1 MKTRLQ
7 NALIIGILSLSLAI
21 YPAQGQG
28 QPNQPGSIANKLPV
42 TQNWMMEAN
51 QEYANAGYSVATAG
65 DVNGDG
71 FSDVIVGAPQFDN
84 ELAGEGR
91 AYVYY
96 GSISGLGTIP
106 AWTGEGN
113 EVGASFGY
121 SVSTA
126 GDVNGDGFSDIL
138 VGTSLNKVYAFYG
151 SASGLNTS
159 YDWLA
164 SGDGSGAFGYAVS
177 SAGDVNG
184 DGYSDVIIGAP
195 YYNGYAG
202 RVYIYLGSDTG
213 LVPAYDYYQEGE
225 AYAQLGLSVNLAGDV
240 NGDGYSD
247 VIAGGNTH
255 DNDRGFA
262 SVVYGSPSG
271 PGAAPDWVM
280 TGPQAGEG
288 FGNSVSTAGDVN
300 GDGYA
305 DILVGS
311 DMWDG
316 GQTNEGTVRVFLGS
330 ATGLPDSPDWQA
342 ELDMEYAHFGW
353 SVHTAGDVNGDGFAD
368 VILGAYQYDNEQF
381 NEGLALV
388 YYGSATGLGD
398 APVWTKEINQDFAQ
412 FGYSVSTAGDV
423 NGDGLSD
430 IIVGANLLDNGQ
442 ADEGGAFV
450 YHGSV
455 DAPSQTAN
463 WTVDSDQAGAWLT
476 AAGGGVGDVNGD
488 GYQDVMVA
496 AGKYD
501 TATLADAGKAW
512 LYNGSASGLEDT
524 ASWSAEGTQINGQF
538 GSNAWPAGDVNGDG
552 YGDVLMTTAY
562 DNPEVDEG
570 VAFLYLGSATGL
582 NTSPAWSAET
592 DQAGAGIYAIYA
604 GDVNGDGYGDV
615 LASSAL
621 YNNPEVDE
629 GKVWLYLGST
639 TGLSTTSSWSY
650 ELDQAGATLVG
661 VSAGDVNRDG
671 YSDLL
676 LGASSY
682 DNGTIDEGMVWVF
695 YGSASG
701 PGSSPVW
708 SYDSGQINGLLG
720 MALSTAGDVNGDG
733 YADILVG
740 ANLSLGQSNEGASL
754 VFYGTPT
761 IPVGPVWISQSD
773 QGEACMGRTGS
784 TAGDV
789 NGDGYSDV
797 LVAAHCFDDDQSN
810 EGRAYLYLGS
820 ATGLATT
827 PAWTTDGNQDTAFYA
842 INVGTTGDVNGDGF
856 ADIWVGS
863 YHYDNPE
870 VDEGTVFVFY
880 GNQNSGGGYNLQ
892 QRAIVDA
899 PIAPL
904 GKADSLSMFRLT
916 GLGRSPYGS
925 GSVKLEV
932 EVKPFGAPFDGSV
945 LQQSLKWMETGT
957 AGAEI
962 DELLTG
968 LSADSQYHWR
978 ARLLY
983 DPASMPYQLHSR
995 WITNA
1000 NNGWQQADLLL
1011 GTLSGSSVA
1020 PGEFDKSSPFHQTDD
1035 LPLSFTLDWGES
1047 ENATSY
1053 VYCYD
1058 DSDDDECDGAWQPA
1072 GTNTEVTI
1080 AGLDW
1085 DTAYYWQVRANGTG
1099 FTDANNGAWWS
1110 FDTLMEPPANFGKI
1124 SPLNGTSGHLLSL
1137 DLSWETSARATDYY
1151 YCVSES
1157 VDPLCGGAWV
1167 KTDTTVVHLSDLD
1180 LNKTYYWQVIANNA
1194 GGTTEANTETWWTF
1208 TTHNDTIMPVVE
1220 SIEMLDPS
1228 PTEADIVQFVV
1239 TFSEAVS
1246 GVDVTDFTTQVG
1258 GLTGTF
1264 ISEVSG
1270 FGTTWTITVDTGTGT
1285 GWLYLQVNDDDS
1297 ILDEKLNPL
1306 GGEGSGNGAF
1316 TSSMAYLVRP
1326 FRNYLPLVR
1335 R

>member
-7 NALIIGILSLSLAI
+7 NVLIIGLLSLSLAT
-21 YPAQGQG
+21 YQAQAQF
-28 QPNQPGSIANKLPV
+28 QSTLPGSIANSLPV
-42 TQNWMMEAN
+42 IQNWMMEGN

-84 ELAGEGR
+84 ESAGEGR

-96 GSISGLGTIP
+96 GSSNGLGTIP

-126 GDVNGDGFSDIL
+126 GDVNGDGYSDIL

-159 YDWLA
+159 YDWLVT
-164 SGDGSGAFGYAVS
+164 GDGGGAFGYS
-177 SAGDVNG
+177 LSTAGDVNG
-184 DGYSDVIIGAP
+184 DGYSDVISGAP

-202 RVYIYLGSDTG
+202 RVYIYLGSATG
-213 LVPAYDYYQEGE
+213 LMPAYDYFKDGE
-225 AYAQLGLSVNLAGDV
+225 AYAQMGFSVNLAGDV

-247 VIAGGNTH
+247 VIAGGNTF
-255 DNDRGFA
+255 DNGRGSA
-262 SVVYGSPSG
+262 TVVYGSPSG
-271 PGAAPDWVM
+271 PGVAPVWVM
-280 TGPQAGEG
+280 TGTQAGEG
-288 FGNSVSTAGDVN
+288 FGNSVATAGDVN

-316 GQTNEGTVRVFLGS
+316 GQMNEGTARVFLGS

-353 SVHTAGDVNGDGFAD
+353 SVHTAGDVNGDGNAD
-368 VILGAYQYDNEQF
+368 VIIGAYQYDNGQF
-381 NEGLALV
+381 DEGLASV
-388 YYGSATGLGD
+388 YYGSTAGLGD
-398 APVWTKEINQDFAQ
+398 APVWIKEINQNYAQ

-423 NGDGLSD
+423 NGDGISD
-430 IIVGANLLDNGQ
+430 IIVGANLLENGQ
-442 ADEGGAFV
+442 TGEGGAFV

-455 DAPSQTAN
+455 DIPSQTPN
-463 WTVDSDQAGAWLT
+463 WTAESDQAGAWMT

-488 GYQDVMVA
+488 GYQDVMIA

-501 TATLADAGKAW
+501 TDTLTDAGKAW
-512 LYNGSASGLEDT
+512 LYNGSAIGLEDT
-524 ASWSAEGTQINGQF
+524 ASWSAEGTQANGQF

-552 YGDVLMTTAY
+552 YGDVLMTSAY

-582 NTSPAWSAET
+582 NTSSAWSVET
-592 DQAGAGIYAIYA
+592 DQAGAGIYAINA

-615 LASSAL
+615 LTSSAL
-621 YNNPEVDE
+621 YNNPEIDE
-629 GKVWLYLGST
+629 GKVWLYLGSA

-650 ELDQAGATLVG
+650 ELNQAGATLMG

-671 YSDLL
+671 YTDLL
-676 LGASSY
+676 LGAPSY
-682 DNGTIDEGMVWVF
+682 DNGTLDEGMVWLF
-695 YGSASG
+695 YGSATG
-701 PGSSPVW
+701 PGTIPAW
-708 SYDSGQINGLLG
+708 FYDSGQVNGLLG
-720 MALSTAGDVNGDG
+720 MAISTAGDVNGDG
-733 YADILVG
+733 YADLLIG

-761 IPVGPVWISQSD
+761 VPSGPVWISQSD
-773 QGEACMGRTGS
+773 QGEACMGRAGS

-827 PAWTTDGNQDTAFYA
+827 PAWTTDGNQDTAFYG
-842 INVGTTGDVNGDGF
+842 INVGTAGDVNGDGY

-880 GNQNSGGGYNLQ
+880 GNQNPGLSFNLQ
-892 QRAIVDA
+892 QRDVVDA
-899 PIAPL
+899 PIAHL

-916 GLGRSPYGS
+916 GLGRTPYGP
-925 GSVKLEV
+925 GRVKLEV
-932 EVKPFGAPFDGSV
+932 EVEPFGILFDGSG
-945 LQQSLKWMETGT
+945 LQQSLTWMETGI

-962 DELLTG
+962 DDKVTG
-968 LSADSQYHWR
+968 LFAGSQFHWR

-983 DPASMPYQLHSR
+983 DQVSMPYQSR
-995 WITNA
+995 GRWMTNA

-1011 GTLSGSSVA
+1011 GSLLTPDAA
-1020 PGEFDKSSPFHQTDD
+1020 PGEFDKSSPFHGTDD
-1035 LPLSFTLDWGES
+1035 LPLSFILDWGVS
-1047 ENATSY
+1047 DNATSY

-1058 DSDDDECDGAWQPA
+1058 ESDDDECDGTWQPA
-1072 GTNTEVTI
+1072 GTDTEITI
-1080 AGLDW
+1080 GGLAW
-1085 DTAYYWQVRANGTG
+1085 DTTYYWQVRANGAG
-1099 FTDANNGAWWS
+1099 FKDANNGAWWS
-1110 FDTLMEPPANFGKI
+1110 FHTIMEPPAGFAKL
-1124 SPLNGTSGHLLSL
+1124 SPVDGTSDHLLSL
-1137 DLSWETSARATDYY
+1137 DLSWETSARATEYY
-1151 YCVSES
+1151 YCVYES
-1157 VDPLCGGAWV
+1157 VDPDCGGAWLSTNV
-1167 KTDTTVVHLSDLD
+1167 TVVHLSDLD
-1180 LNKTYYWQVIANNA
+1180 LNSTYYWQVIANNV
-1194 GGTTEANTETWWTF
+1194 GGITEANTGTWWSF
-1208 TTHNDTIMPVVE
+1208 TTHNDTTMPVV
-1220 SIEMLDPS
+1220 SDFVLLDPN
-1228 PTEADIVQFVV
+1228 PTDEDTVQIRVI
-1239 TFSEAVS
+1239 FSEPVT
-1246 GVDVTDFTTQVG
+1246 GVDWTDFIHWST
-1258 GLTGTF
+1258 GLYGEGV
-1264 ISEVSG
+1264 ISVDGMGPE
-1270 FGTTWTITVDTGTGT
+1270 WTVTLSTGTGT
-1285 GWLYLQVNDDDS
+1285 GWLSLLVLDDDT
-1297 ILDEKLNPL
+1297 IRDVHGNPL
-1306 GGEGSGNGAF
+1306 GGSGDGNGQVLADE
-1316 TSSMAYLVRP
+1316 SYLVRP
-1326 FRNYLPLVR
+1326 HRFYLPLLVK
-1335 R
+1335 